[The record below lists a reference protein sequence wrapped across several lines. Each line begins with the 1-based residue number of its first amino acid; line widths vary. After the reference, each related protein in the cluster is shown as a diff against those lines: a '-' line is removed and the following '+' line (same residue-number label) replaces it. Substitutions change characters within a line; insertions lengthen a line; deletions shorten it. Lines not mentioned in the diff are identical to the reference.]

1 VEYIDTNMT
10 TTDGPKFPANASFFG
25 TIVPSA
31 VLGGVAGSLVSVPL
45 ALGITVF
52 DRSIIEVA
60 ALRAKGTA
68 ASLPRVLG
76 QGFMRVL
83 RTPHVA
89 FMGKDNLAVNTVY
102 GSTYIARNATEST
115 CHHMGIDSG
124 MPIFIM
130 SSLVNC
136 PLSIWKDKVIAKM
149 YNQSA
154 AKLPMSTYGC
164 FITRDSIV
172 VGVSFVGPRYLSPVL
187 KSNFD
192 CSQFVA
198 DTAAQLLCP
207 GLSQLIATPLHLVGL
222 DLYNRPTATL
232 GEHISFAIRTARG
245 PILTRMLR
253 QVYVFGF
260 GSVLNKEVNK
270 YFQSF
275 V

>member
-1 VEYIDTNMT
+1 MT
-10 TTDGPKFPANASFFG
+10 TSDTPKFPVNAELYS
-25 TIVPSA
+25 TIFRSGALGSA
-31 VLGGVAGSLVSVPL
+31 AGLLVSVPL

-60 ALRAKGTA
+60 SIRAKGIQ

-76 QGFMRVL
+76 QGFLRVL
-83 RTPHVA
+83 RTPHIA
-89 FMGKDNLAVNTVY
+89 FMGRDNLAVNTVY
-102 GSTYIARNATEST
+102 GSTYIARNTTEST
-115 CHHMGIDSG
+115 CKYLEVDSAL
-124 MPIFIM
+124 PIFLI

-136 PLSIWKDKVIAKM
+136 PLSIWKDKIIAKM
-149 YNQSA
+149 YNESA
-154 AKLPMSTYGC
+154 KKLPMSTYGC
-164 FITRDSIV
+164 FIARDSIV
-172 VGVSFVGPRYLSPVL
+172 VGVSFVGPRFLSPVL
-187 KSNFD
+187 KSSTG
-192 CSQFVA
+192 CSDFVA

-232 GEHISFAIRTARG
+232 GEHIGFAIRTARG
-245 PILTRMLR
+245 PILTRMVR